1 MKNKPENF
9 DKKPLNSYIKF
20 TGYVFQ
26 MAATIL
32 LFVLVGKYIDGKM
45 GNEKLVVT
53 AILSVIGVGLA
64 LFNLFRSVRNVK

>member
-9 DKKPLNSYIKF
+9 DKKPLNNYIKF